1 MTVGQALRHVREIR
15 VASSSAPAASTAAAL
30 IGRRVGADVRAV
42 AALGT
47 AREPGVLAIDATA
60 AASGDEPASGVLP
73 APGALPGS
81 RIEIQLSPDG
91 SGRLASAGGRM
102 LYAAAAWLLDAA
114 GDRELGDLERGASIA
129 PAFAWNRSCYDI
141 FLTQEARIQ
150 HALDPESYVR
160 QLAAWGYT
168 HIEVNA
174 LAYPM
179 GLETGPK
186 GEAYPM
192 FYTYCPALDQFV
204 SSSLNRGL
212 YPAYYLSANLAVLK
226 RNAALARTYGL
237 VPGLLSFEPRS
248 VPEEFFARY
257 PMLRGPRV
265 DHPFRSFKPRY
276 TMTLAHP
283 RVREHYAEM
292 LAALMHEVPDL
303 GFLDVWSNDSGSGF
317 EHTKSLYVGR
327 NGGPYLIRE
336 WKDDEEI
343 ARQAGACA
351 LRFFGVLKDAARA
364 VNPAFRVITRLESF
378 YGEHD
383 TVWAGLGD
391 GLDVETTSLV
401 ARGWEMPYRHPRYPD
416 SSAVNSG
423 SVYQLGFADR
433 ERELAAELRERGAE
447 AHFYFSAGPHQMFAP
462 LLGVPYPRLTWRRLA
477 LLRDNGV
484 AAIANVG
491 GTCPPELVPFNANH
505 EILRRFQFDRGADV
519 GAAIA
524 AVAGE
529 WAGPDLAP
537 VLLEAWELAEEAIL
551 AFPNTAPLY
560 STIGFTWYR
569 LWARPLVPDIEAIP
583 AGDRAYYERFM
594 CTTPHNPNNVDLSR
608 DVLFTLLTP
617 GKSRL
622 ALERIDAHVW
632 QPLDRAIALL
642 ASHRDAARDALGPRN
657 VIEDQWVRLRA
668 LRCWIMT
675 HRNVSAWVAG
685 VHGWIAASSV
695 DDKARWRAVLDDM
708 IAKEI
713 ANSRDL
719 TDVIDT
725 GVEFMATTDLG
736 ESPLLH
742 GRNLKALLA
751 RRVALMER
759 HAADDPHIDPGYME
773 RMAGRECG
781 A

>member
-1 MTVGQALRHVREIR
+1 MTVSQALRHVREIR
-15 VASSSAPAASTAAAL
+15 VESGCAPVAITAAAL
-30 IGRRVGADVRAV
+30 LARRVGAAV
-42 AALGT
+42 TTVPELG
-47 AREPGVLAIDATA
+47 AGREPGVFVIEAPPV
-60 AASGDEPASGVLP
+60 ASGHEPASGRDLVS
-73 APGALPGS
+73 GALPVP

-102 LYAAAAWLLDAA
+102 LYAAASWLLDAA
-114 GDRELGDLERGASIA
+114 GERDLGDLPRGASIA

-212 YPAYYLSANLAVLK
+212 YPASYLSANLAVLK
-226 RNAALARTYGL
+226 RNAALARQYGL

-292 LAALMHEVPDL
+292 LTALMHEVPDL

-433 ERELAAELRERGAE
+433 ERELAAELRDRGAE
-447 AHFYFSAGPHQMFAP
+447 AHFYFSAG
-462 LLGVPYPRLTWRRLA
+462 R
-477 LLRDNGV
+477 
-484 AAIANVG
+484 
-491 GTCPPELVPFNANH
+491 
-505 EILRRFQFDRGADV
+505 
-519 GAAIA
+519 
-524 AVAGE
+524 
-529 WAGPDLAP
+529 
-537 VLLEAWELAEEAIL
+537 
-551 AFPNTAPLY
+551 NT
-560 STIGFTWYR
+560 
-569 LWARPLVPDIEAIP
+569 
-583 AGDRAYYERFM
+583 
-594 CTTPHNPNNVDLSR
+594 N
-608 DVLFTLLTP
+608 
-617 GKSRL
+617 
-622 ALERIDAHVW
+622 
-632 QPLDRAIALL
+632 
-642 ASHRDAARDALGPRN
+642 
-657 VIEDQWVRLRA
+657 
-668 LRCWIMT
+668 
-675 HRNVSAWVAG
+675 
-685 VHGWIAASSV
+685 
-695 DDKARWRAVLDDM
+695 
-708 IAKEI
+708 
-713 ANSRDL
+713 
-719 TDVIDT
+719 
-725 GVEFMATTDLG
+725 
-736 ESPLLH
+736 
-742 GRNLKALLA
+742 
-751 RRVALMER
+751 
-759 HAADDPHIDPGYME
+759 
-773 RMAGRECG
+773 
-781 A
+781 